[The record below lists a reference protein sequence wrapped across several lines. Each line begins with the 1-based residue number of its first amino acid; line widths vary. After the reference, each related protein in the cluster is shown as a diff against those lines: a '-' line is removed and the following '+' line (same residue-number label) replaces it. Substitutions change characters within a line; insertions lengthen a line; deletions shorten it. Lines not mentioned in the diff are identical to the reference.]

1 MSASAGRF
9 PHLLILAATALALG
23 GCTTTGKPASE
34 LPAAM
39 QSAGKPDDKP
49 GDKKPDDSAKS
60 GTAKDDKGKD
70 NKPDSKPDARK
81 PAPAEAQSDPG
92 PPLERHEA
100 AGQCWMIADKRG
112 GSMDAKIKMVDTCI
126 DDKMKADATRRG
138 GR

>member
-9 PHLLILAATALALG
+9 PHLFILAAALALG

-39 QSAGKPDDKP
+39 QSAAKPDDKP
-49 GDKKPDDSAKS
+49 G
-60 GTAKDDKGKD
+60 D

-112 GSMDAKIKMVDTCI
+112 GSMDAKIKMVDKCI
-126 DDKMKADATRRG
+126 DDRMKADAVRRG
-138 GR
+138 GAAGR